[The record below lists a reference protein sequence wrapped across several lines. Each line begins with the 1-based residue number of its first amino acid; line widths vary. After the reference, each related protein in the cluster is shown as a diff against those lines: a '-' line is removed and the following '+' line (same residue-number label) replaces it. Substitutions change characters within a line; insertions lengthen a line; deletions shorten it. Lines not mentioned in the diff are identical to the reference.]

1 VPALQATG
9 GTAIAEESRTGRRP
23 ARLSVLAFAIGVV
36 GLAADLA
43 AKTAALA
50 NLDPLHP
57 PVYLGG
63 LVTLQLVRNPG
74 AAFSMGENLTILLA
88 CIALAA
94 FVFVSVY
101 LIPRVRHLGWAV
113 AEGLLLAGI
122 TGNLSDR
129 LFREPG
135 PFRGYVVDFVQLPHF
150 AIFNVADMCITAAAV
165 LIIWFVMVAQVGPD
179 GRSMKDAARA
189 SASTSAS
196 VGKP

>member
-1 VPALQATG
+1 VPALQAAG
-9 GTAIAEESRTGRRP
+9 GTAIAEQSRTGRRP
-23 ARLSVLAFAIGVV
+23 ARLGVLAFAIGAV
-36 GLAADLA
+36 GLAADVA

-50 NLDPLHP
+50 YLDPMHP

-94 FVFVSVY
+94 FIFVTAY
-101 LIPRVRHLGWAV
+101 LIPRVRHVGWAV

-122 TGNLSDR
+122 SGNLADR

-135 PFRGYVVDFVQLPHF
+135 PFRGYVVDFIQLPNF
-150 AIFNVADMCITAAAV
+150 AIFNVADMCITGAAV
-165 LIIWFVMVAQVGPD
+165 LIIWFVMIAQVGPD

-189 SASTSAS
+189 STSTPA
-196 VGKP
+196 GKP

>member
-1 VPALQATG
+1 MRLAVPAYALGALG
-9 GTAIAEESRTGRRP
+9 
-23 ARLSVLAFAIGVV
+23 F
-36 GLAADLA
+36 AADLA

-50 NLDPLHP
+50 TLDPAHP

-74 AAFSMGENLTILLA
+74 AAFSMGENLTIVLT

-94 FVFVSVY
+94 FGFVAGY
-101 LIPRVRHLGWAV
+101 LIPRVRHVGWVV

-122 TGNLSDR
+122 MGNLADR

-135 PFRGYVVDFVQLPHF
+135 PFRGYVVDFIQLPNF
-150 AIFNVADMCITAAAV
+150 AIFNVADMCITGAAV
-165 LIIWFVMVAQVGPD
+165 LIIWFVMLAQIGPD

-189 SASTSAS
+189 SASGGTPSGDS
-196 VGKP
+196 